1 MIQERYVMDNEK
13 IDKIV
18 ASDPSKQWL
27 KQIAENGI
35 VVVSPNVEK
44 YKNDPNQIELSGY
57 SGEKTISQQFLV
69 DIITNNYTYKKI
81 KQLYETHGYSIYV
94 LFIDEKGEY
103 KDQYGLGRLK
113 IINLLQK
120 IDVSMFPAIKNRYEE
135 LMDYVSFEKFKEKTQ
150 NDNYE
155 ITIDGVDYKTPVS
168 LFYQYL
174 DINNVS
180 LEVLVQNDKN
190 NHLPRFLYTL
200 NKFFEDNK
208 IEEEYI
214 ISDEIKS
221 RLEEIRSSKIVDIQ
235 FFNEYNETNDPLLA
249 KINVNAELKDFILN
263 GMDSNF
269 TDLEKAIYIFI
280 KMCKALTYD
289 NEFFAVDQEGPLA
302 EKHKTVDYIASIS
315 LLNNEIV
322 CSEFNAIYAH
332 MLHEFGINY
341 KNFVSTVNGNGD
353 HDEDEFDEDFNRYGE
368 GHLFLKFRCGKYLV
382 KADSVTSI
390 LQGDLMQAKLNQ
402 PLRGLV
408 CENVNK
414 QSQKEF
420 KTIVDKI
427 YNYIAQRESKI
438 TKNEP
443 QQVETFEDIV
453 SQFVDMSDKVKPIDI
468 NDKIDILIKK
478 VNSTG
483 MVGIDAYS
491 YLLQLRK
498 ILFSKEE
505 QKDNIKISIIRNFYG
520 DAAEALAI
528 ISTRTPDETG
538 KMVIKRYMFRPGMA
552 LIPVAI
558 ENLQENF
565 DNGTMAYIKD
575 DDAPKI
581 PGIKR

>member
-1 MIQERYVMDNEK
+1 
-13 IDKIV
+13 
-18 ASDPSKQWL
+18 
-27 KQIAENGI
+27 
-35 VVVSPNVEK
+35 
-44 YKNDPNQIELSGY
+44 
-57 SGEKTISQQFLV
+57 
-69 DIITNNYTYKKI
+69 
-81 KQLYETHGYSIYV
+81 
-94 LFIDEKGEY
+94 
-103 KDQYGLGRLK
+103 
-113 IINLLQK
+113 
-120 IDVSMFPAIKNRYEE
+120 MFPAIKNRYEE
-135 LMDYVSFEKFKEKTQ
+135 LMDYVSFEKFREKTQ

-289 NEFFAVDQEGPLA
+289 NEFFAVNQEGPLA

-315 LLNNEIV
+315 LLNNEVV

-420 KTIVDKI
+420 KTIVDKV

-478 VNSTG
+478 VNSTR

-520 DAAEALAI
+520 AAAEALAI
-528 ISTRTPDETG
+528 ISTRTPDEAG

>member
-1 MIQERYVMDNEK
+1 MDNEK

-27 KQIAENGI
+27 KQIAENDI

-81 KQLYETHGYSIYV
+81 KQLYETRGYSIYV

-120 IDVSMFPAIKNRYEE
+120 IDVSMFPTIKNRYEE
-135 LMDYVSFEKFKEKTQ
+135 LMDYVSFEKFREKTQ

-174 DINNVS
+174 DINDVS
-180 LEVLVQNDKN
+180 LEVLAQNDKN

-214 ISDEIKS
+214 ISDEMKS

-235 FFNEYNETNDPLLA
+235 FFNEYNETNDPLLT
-249 KINVNAELKDFILN
+249 KINVNAELKDFILK

-289 NEFFAVDQEGPLA
+289 NEFFAVNQEGPLA

-315 LLNNEIV
+315 LLNNEVV

-420 KTIVDKI
+420 KTIVDKV

-478 VNSTG
+478 VNSTR

-528 ISTRTPDETG
+528 ISTRTPDEAG

>member
-1 MIQERYVMDNEK
+1 MDNEK

-81 KQLYETHGYSIYV
+81 KQLYETRGYSIYV

-174 DINNVS
+174 DINDVS

-289 NEFFAVDQEGPLA
+289 NEFFAVNQEGPLA

-315 LLNNEIV
+315 LLNNEVV

-420 KTIVDKI
+420 KTIVDKV

>member
-1 MIQERYVMDNEK
+1 MDNEK

-81 KQLYETHGYSIYV
+81 KQLYETRGYSIYV

-135 LMDYVSFEKFKEKTQ
+135 LMDYVSFEKFREKTQ

-200 NKFFEDNK
+200 NKFLEDNK

-221 RLEEIRSSKIVDIQ
+221 RLEEIRSSKVVDIQ

-289 NEFFAVDQEGPLA
+289 NEFFAVNQEGPLA

-315 LLNNEIV
+315 LLNNEVV

-420 KTIVDKI
+420 KTIVDKV

-478 VNSTG
+478 VNSTR

-520 DAAEALAI
+520 AAAEALAI
-528 ISTRTPDETG
+528 ISTRTPDEAG

>member
-1 MIQERYVMDNEK
+1 MDNEK

-81 KQLYETHGYSIYV
+81 KQLYETRGYSIYV

-135 LMDYVSFEKFKEKTQ
+135 LMDYVSFEKFREKTQ

-174 DINNVS
+174 DINDVS

-190 NHLPRFLYTL
+190 NQLPRFLYTL

-289 NEFFAVDQEGPLA
+289 NEFFAVNQEGPLA

-315 LLNNEIV
+315 LLNNEVV

-353 HDEDEFDEDFNRYGE
+353 HDEEEFDEDFNRYGE

-420 KTIVDKI
+420 KTIVDKV

-478 VNSTG
+478 VNSTR

-528 ISTRTPDETG
+528 ISTRTPDEAG
-538 KMVIKRYMFRPGMA
+538 KMIIKRYMFRPGMA

>member
-1 MIQERYVMDNEK
+1 MDNEK

-81 KQLYETHGYSIYV
+81 KQLYETRGYSIYV

-135 LMDYVSFEKFKEKTQ
+135 LMDYVSFEKFREKTQ

-289 NEFFAVDQEGPLA
+289 NEFFAVNQEGPLA

-315 LLNNEIV
+315 LLNNEVV

-353 HDEDEFDEDFNRYGE
+353 HDEEEFDEDFNRYGE

-420 KTIVDKI
+420 KTIVDKV
-427 YNYIAQRESKI
+427 YNYIAQREFKI

-478 VNSTG
+478 VNSTR

-528 ISTRTPDETG
+528 ISTRTPDEAG
-538 KMVIKRYMFRPGMA
+538 KMIIKRYMFRPGMA

-575 DDAPKI
+575 DDALKI

>member
-1 MIQERYVMDNEK
+1 MDNEK

-81 KQLYETHGYSIYV
+81 KQLYETRGYSIYV

-135 LMDYVSFEKFKEKTQ
+135 LMDYVSFEKFREKTQ

-289 NEFFAVDQEGPLA
+289 NEFFAVNQEGPLA

-315 LLNNEIV
+315 LLNNEVV

-353 HDEDEFDEDFNRYGE
+353 HDEEEFDEDFNRYGE

-420 KTIVDKI
+420 KTIVDKV
-427 YNYIAQRESKI
+427 YNYIAQREFKI

-478 VNSTG
+478 VNSTR

>member
-1 MIQERYVMDNEK
+1 MDNEK

-81 KQLYETHGYSIYV
+81 KQLYETRGYSIYV

-135 LMDYVSFEKFKEKTQ
+135 LMDYVSFEKFREKTQ

-289 NEFFAVDQEGPLA
+289 NEFFAVNQEGPLA

-315 LLNNEIV
+315 LLNNEVV

-353 HDEDEFDEDFNRYGE
+353 HDEEEFDEDFNRYGE

-420 KTIVDKI
+420 KTIVDKV
-427 YNYIAQRESKI
+427 YNYIAQREFKI

-478 VNSTG
+478 VNSTR

-498 ILFSKEE
+498 ILSSKEE

>member
-1 MIQERYVMDNEK
+1 MDNEK

>member
-1 MIQERYVMDNEK
+1 MDNEK

-81 KQLYETHGYSIYV
+81 KQLYETRGYSIYV

-135 LMDYVSFEKFKEKTQ
+135 LMDYVSFEKFREKTQ

-289 NEFFAVDQEGPLA
+289 NEFFAVNQEGPLA

-315 LLNNEIV
+315 LLNNEVV

-353 HDEDEFDEDFNRYGE
+353 HDEEEFDEDFNRYGE

-420 KTIVDKI
+420 KTIVDKV

-478 VNSTG
+478 VNSTR

-528 ISTRTPDETG
+528 ISTRTPDEAG

>member
-1 MIQERYVMDNEK
+1 MDNEK

-81 KQLYETHGYSIYV
+81 KQLYETRGYSIYV

-120 IDVSMFPAIKNRYEE
+120 IDVSMFPNIKNRYEE
-135 LMDYVSFEKFKEKTQ
+135 LMDYVSFEKFREKTQ

-174 DINNVS
+174 DINDVS

-289 NEFFAVDQEGPLA
+289 NEFFAVNQEGPLA

-315 LLNNEIV
+315 LLNNEVV

-420 KTIVDKI
+420 KTIVDKV

-478 VNSTG
+478 VNSTR

-528 ISTRTPDETG
+528 ISTRTPDEAG

>member
-1 MIQERYVMDNEK
+1 MDNEK

-81 KQLYETHGYSIYV
+81 KQLYETRGYSIYV

-120 IDVSMFPAIKNRYEE
+120 IDVSMFPTIKNRYEE
-135 LMDYVSFEKFKEKTQ
+135 LMDYVSFEKFREKTQ

-221 RLEEIRSSKIVDIQ
+221 RLEEIRSSKVVDIQ

-289 NEFFAVDQEGPLA
+289 NEFFAVNQEGPLA

-315 LLNNEIV
+315 LLNNEVV

-420 KTIVDKI
+420 KTIVDKV

-478 VNSTG
+478 VNSTR

-528 ISTRTPDETG
+528 ISTRTPDEAG

>member
-1 MIQERYVMDNEK
+1 MDNEK

-81 KQLYETHGYSIYV
+81 KQLYETRGYSIYV

-120 IDVSMFPAIKNRYEE
+120 IDVSMFPTIKNRYEE
-135 LMDYVSFEKFKEKTQ
+135 LMDYVSFEKFREKTQ

-174 DINNVS
+174 DINDVS
-180 LEVLVQNDKN
+180 LEVLAQNDKN

-214 ISDEIKS
+214 ISDEMKS

-235 FFNEYNETNDPLLA
+235 FFNEYNETNDPLLT
-249 KINVNAELKDFILN
+249 KINVNAELKDFILK

-289 NEFFAVDQEGPLA
+289 NEFFAVNQEGPLA

-315 LLNNEIV
+315 LLNNEVV

-420 KTIVDKI
+420 KTIVDKV

-478 VNSTG
+478 VNSTR

-528 ISTRTPDETG
+528 ISTRTPDEAG

>member
-1 MIQERYVMDNEK
+1 MDNEK

-81 KQLYETHGYSIYV
+81 KQLYETRGYSIYV

-135 LMDYVSFEKFKEKTQ
+135 LMDYVSFEKFREKTQ

-235 FFNEYNETNDPLLA
+235 FFNEYNETNDPLLT
-249 KINVNAELKDFILN
+249 KINVNAELKDFILK

-289 NEFFAVDQEGPLA
+289 NEFFAVNQEGPLA

-315 LLNNEIV
+315 LLNNEVV

-353 HDEDEFDEDFNRYGE
+353 HDEEEFDEDFNRYGE

-420 KTIVDKI
+420 KTIVDKV

-478 VNSTG
+478 VNSTR

-528 ISTRTPDETG
+528 ISTRTPDEAG
-538 KMVIKRYMFRPGMA
+538 KMIIKRYMFRPGMA

-575 DDAPKI
+575 DDALKI

>member
-1 MIQERYVMDNEK
+1 MDNEK

-81 KQLYETHGYSIYV
+81 KQLYETRGYSIYV

-135 LMDYVSFEKFKEKTQ
+135 LMDYVSFEKFREKTQ

-289 NEFFAVDQEGPLA
+289 NEFFAVNQEGPLA

-315 LLNNEIV
+315 LLNNEVV

-420 KTIVDKI
+420 KTIVDKV

-478 VNSTG
+478 VNSTR

-528 ISTRTPDETG
+528 ISTRTPDEAG
-538 KMVIKRYMFRPGMA
+538 KMIIKRYMFRPGMA

>member
-1 MIQERYVMDNEK
+1 MDNEK

-81 KQLYETHGYSIYV
+81 KQLYETRGYSIYV

-120 IDVSMFPAIKNRYEE
+120 IDVSMFPTIKNRYEE
-135 LMDYVSFEKFKEKTQ
+135 LMDYVSFEKFREKTQ

-221 RLEEIRSSKIVDIQ
+221 RLEEIRSSKVVDIQ

-289 NEFFAVDQEGPLA
+289 NEFFAVNQEGPLA
-302 EKHKTVDYIASIS
+302 EKHTTVDYIASIS
-315 LLNNEIV
+315 LLNNEVV

-420 KTIVDKI
+420 KTIVDKV

-478 VNSTG
+478 VNSTR

-528 ISTRTPDETG
+528 ISTRTPDEAG

>member
-1 MIQERYVMDNEK
+1 MDNEK

-27 KQIAENGI
+27 KQIAENDI

-81 KQLYETHGYSIYV
+81 KQLYETRGYSIYV

-135 LMDYVSFEKFKEKTQ
+135 LMDYVSFEKFREKTQ

-174 DINNVS
+174 DINDVS
-180 LEVLVQNDKN
+180 LEVLAQNDKN

-214 ISDEIKS
+214 ISDEMKS

-235 FFNEYNETNDPLLA
+235 FFNEYNETNDPLLT
-249 KINVNAELKDFILN
+249 KINVNAELKDFILK

-289 NEFFAVDQEGPLA
+289 NEFFAVNQEGPLA

-315 LLNNEIV
+315 LLNNEVV

-353 HDEDEFDEDFNRYGE
+353 YDEDEFDEDFNRYGE
-368 GHLFLKFRCGKYLV
+368 GHQFLKFRCGKYLV

-420 KTIVDKI
+420 KTIVDKV

-478 VNSTG
+478 VNSTR

-498 ILFSKEE
+498 ILFLKEE
-505 QKDNIKISIIRNFYG
+505 QKDNIKISIIKNFYG

-528 ISTRTPDETG
+528 ISTRTPDEAG

>member
-1 MIQERYVMDNEK
+1 MDNEK

-289 NEFFAVDQEGPLA
+289 NEFFAVNQEGPLA

-315 LLNNEIV
+315 LLNNEVV

-420 KTIVDKI
+420 KTIVDKV

-478 VNSTG
+478 VNSTR

>member
-1 MIQERYVMDNEK
+1 MDNEK

-81 KQLYETHGYSIYV
+81 KQLYETRGYSIYV

-103 KDQYGLGRLK
+103 KDQYGLDRLK

-135 LMDYVSFEKFKEKTQ
+135 LMDYVSFEKFREKTQ

-174 DINNVS
+174 DINDVS

-289 NEFFAVDQEGPLA
+289 NEFFAVNQEGPLA

-315 LLNNEIV
+315 LLNNEVV

-420 KTIVDKI
+420 KTIVDKV

-453 SQFVDMSDKVKPIDI
+453 SQFVDMSDKVKTIDI

-478 VNSTG
+478 VNSTR

-528 ISTRTPDETG
+528 ISTRTPDEAG

-581 PGIKR
+581 PEIKR

>member
-1 MIQERYVMDNEK
+1 MDNEK

-81 KQLYETHGYSIYV
+81 KQLYETRGYSIYV

-221 RLEEIRSSKIVDIQ
+221 RLEEIRSSKVVDIQ

-289 NEFFAVDQEGPLA
+289 NEFFAVNQEGPLA

-315 LLNNEIV
+315 LLNNEVV

-420 KTIVDKI
+420 KTIVDKV

-478 VNSTG
+478 VNSTR

-528 ISTRTPDETG
+528 ISTRTPDEAG

>member
-1 MIQERYVMDNEK
+1 MDNEK

-81 KQLYETHGYSIYV
+81 KQLYETRGYSIYV

-135 LMDYVSFEKFKEKTQ
+135 LMDYVSFEKFREKTQ

-289 NEFFAVDQEGPLA
+289 NEFFAVNQEGPLA

-315 LLNNEIV
+315 LLNNEVV

-353 HDEDEFDEDFNRYGE
+353 HDEEEFDEDFNRYGE

-420 KTIVDKI
+420 KTIVDKV

-478 VNSTG
+478 VNSTR

-528 ISTRTPDETG
+528 ISTRTPDEAG
-538 KMVIKRYMFRPGMA
+538 KMIIKRYMFRPGMA

-575 DDAPKI
+575 DDALKI

>member
-1 MIQERYVMDNEK
+1 MDNEK

-81 KQLYETHGYSIYV
+81 KQLYETRGYSIYV

-135 LMDYVSFEKFKEKTQ
+135 LMDYVSFEKFREKTQ

-174 DINNVS
+174 DINDVS

-235 FFNEYNETNDPLLA
+235 FFNEYNETNNPLLA

-289 NEFFAVDQEGPLA
+289 NEFFAVNQEGPLA

-315 LLNNEIV
+315 LLNNEVV

-420 KTIVDKI
+420 KTIVDKV

-478 VNSTG
+478 VNSTR

-552 LIPVAI
+552 LIPIAI

>member
-1 MIQERYVMDNEK
+1 MDNEK

-81 KQLYETHGYSIYV
+81 KQLYETRGYSIYV

-135 LMDYVSFEKFKEKTQ
+135 LMDYVSFEKFREKTQ

-174 DINNVS
+174 DINDVS

-289 NEFFAVDQEGPLA
+289 NEFFAVNQEGPLA

-315 LLNNEIV
+315 LLNNEVV

-353 HDEDEFDEDFNRYGE
+353 HDEEEFDEDFNRYGE

-420 KTIVDKI
+420 KTIVDKV

-443 QQVETFEDIV
+443 QQLETFEDIV

-478 VNSTG
+478 VNSTR

-528 ISTRTPDETG
+528 ISTRTPDEAG
-538 KMVIKRYMFRPGMA
+538 KMIIKRYMFRPGMA

>member
-1 MIQERYVMDNEK
+1 MDNEK

-44 YKNDPNQIELSGY
+44 YKNNPNQIELSGY

-81 KQLYETHGYSIYV
+81 KQLYETRGYSIYV

-135 LMDYVSFEKFKEKTQ
+135 LMDYVSFEKFREKNQ

-174 DINNVS
+174 DINDVS
-180 LEVLVQNDKN
+180 LEMLVQNDKN

-249 KINVNAELKDFILN
+249 KINVNAELKDFILK

-289 NEFFAVDQEGPLA
+289 NEFFAVNQEGPLA

-315 LLNNEIV
+315 LLNNEVV

-420 KTIVDKI
+420 KTIVNKV

-478 VNSTG
+478 VNSTR

-528 ISTRTPDETG
+528 ISTRTPDEAG

>member
-1 MIQERYVMDNEK
+1 MDNEK

-81 KQLYETHGYSIYV
+81 KQLYETRGYSIYV

-135 LMDYVSFEKFKEKTQ
+135 LMDYVSFEKFREKTQ

-289 NEFFAVDQEGPLA
+289 NEFFAVNQEGPLA

-315 LLNNEIV
+315 LLNNEVV

-353 HDEDEFDEDFNRYGE
+353 HDEEEFDEDFNRYGE

-420 KTIVDKI
+420 KTIVDKV

-478 VNSTG
+478 VNSTR

-520 DAAEALAI
+520 AAAEALAI
-528 ISTRTPDETG
+528 ISTRTPDEAG

>member
-1 MIQERYVMDNEK
+1 MDNEK

-289 NEFFAVDQEGPLA
+289 NEFFAVNQEGPLA

-315 LLNNEIV
+315 LLNNEVV

-420 KTIVDKI
+420 KTIVDKV

-528 ISTRTPDETG
+528 ISTRTPDEAG

>member
-1 MIQERYVMDNEK
+1 MDNEK

-81 KQLYETHGYSIYV
+81 KQLYETRGYSIYV

-135 LMDYVSFEKFKEKTQ
+135 LMDYVSFEKFREKTQ

-174 DINNVS
+174 DINDVS
-180 LEVLVQNDKN
+180 LEVLAQNDKN

-214 ISDEIKS
+214 ISDEMKS

-235 FFNEYNETNDPLLA
+235 FFNEYNETNDPLLT
-249 KINVNAELKDFILN
+249 KINVNAELKDFILK

-289 NEFFAVDQEGPLA
+289 NEFFAVNQEGPLA
-302 EKHKTVDYIASIS
+302 KKHKTVDYIASIS
-315 LLNNEIV
+315 LLNNKVV

-420 KTIVDKI
+420 KTIVDKV

-478 VNSTG
+478 VNSTR

-528 ISTRTPDETG
+528 ISTRTPDEAG
-538 KMVIKRYMFRPGMA
+538 KMVIKRYMFRPRMA

>member
-1 MIQERYVMDNEK
+1 MDNEK

-81 KQLYETHGYSIYV
+81 KQLYETRGYSIYV

-120 IDVSMFPAIKNRYEE
+120 IDVSMFPTIKNRYEE
-135 LMDYVSFEKFKEKTQ
+135 LMDYVSFEKFREKTQ

-174 DINNVS
+174 DINDVS

-289 NEFFAVDQEGPLA
+289 NEFFAVNQEGPLA

-315 LLNNEIV
+315 LLNNEVV

-420 KTIVDKI
+420 KTIVDKV

-478 VNSTG
+478 VNSTR

-528 ISTRTPDETG
+528 ISTRTPDEAG

>member
-1 MIQERYVMDNEK
+1 MDNEK

-81 KQLYETHGYSIYV
+81 KQLYETRGYSIYV

-135 LMDYVSFEKFKEKTQ
+135 LMDYVSFEKFREKTQ

-315 LLNNEIV
+315 LLNNEVV

-420 KTIVDKI
+420 KTIVDKV

-478 VNSTG
+478 VNSTR

-520 DAAEALAI
+520 AAAEALAI
-528 ISTRTPDETG
+528 ISTRTPDEAG
-538 KMVIKRYMFRPGMA
+538 KMIIKRYMFRPGMA

>member
-1 MIQERYVMDNEK
+1 MDNEK

-81 KQLYETHGYSIYV
+81 KQLYETRGYSIYV

-135 LMDYVSFEKFKEKTQ
+135 LMDYVSFEKFREKTQ

-174 DINNVS
+174 DINDVS

-190 NHLPRFLYTL
+190 NHLPRFLFTL

-289 NEFFAVDQEGPLA
+289 NEFFAVNQEGPLA

-315 LLNNEIV
+315 LLNNEVV

-353 HDEDEFDEDFNRYGE
+353 HDEEEFDEDFNRYGE

-420 KTIVDKI
+420 KTIVDKV

-443 QQVETFEDIV
+443 QQLETFEDIV

-478 VNSTG
+478 VNSTR

-528 ISTRTPDETG
+528 ISTRTPDEAG
-538 KMVIKRYMFRPGMA
+538 KMIIKRYMFRPGMA

>member
-1 MIQERYVMDNEK
+1 MDNEK

-81 KQLYETHGYSIYV
+81 KQLYETRGYSIYV

-135 LMDYVSFEKFKEKTQ
+135 LMDYVSFEKFREKTQ

-221 RLEEIRSSKIVDIQ
+221 RLEEIRSSKVVDIQ

-289 NEFFAVDQEGPLA
+289 NEFFAVNQEGPLA

-315 LLNNEIV
+315 LLNNEVV

-420 KTIVDKI
+420 KTIVDKV

-478 VNSTG
+478 VNSTR

-528 ISTRTPDETG
+528 ISTRTPDEAG

>member
-1 MIQERYVMDNEK
+1 MDNEK

-27 KQIAENGI
+27 KQIAENDI

-81 KQLYETHGYSIYV
+81 KQLYETCGYSIYV

-120 IDVSMFPAIKNRYEE
+120 IDVSMFPTIKNRYEE
-135 LMDYVSFEKFKEKTQ
+135 LMDYVSFEKFREKTQ

-174 DINNVS
+174 DINDVS
-180 LEVLVQNDKN
+180 LEVLAQNDKN

-214 ISDEIKS
+214 ISDEMKS

-235 FFNEYNETNDPLLA
+235 FFNEYNETNDPLLT
-249 KINVNAELKDFILN
+249 KINVNAELKDFILK

-289 NEFFAVDQEGPLA
+289 NEFFAVNQEGPLA

-315 LLNNEIV
+315 LLNNEVV

-420 KTIVDKI
+420 KTIVDKV

-478 VNSTG
+478 VNSTR

-528 ISTRTPDETG
+528 ISTRTPDEAG

>member
-1 MIQERYVMDNEK
+1 MDNEK

-81 KQLYETHGYSIYV
+81 KQLYETRGYSIYV

-135 LMDYVSFEKFKEKTQ
+135 LMDYVSFEKFREKTQ

-174 DINNVS
+174 DINDVS

-289 NEFFAVDQEGPLA
+289 NEFFAVNQEGPLA

-315 LLNNEIV
+315 LLNNEVV

-353 HDEDEFDEDFNRYGE
+353 HDEEEFDEDFNRYGE

-420 KTIVDKI
+420 KTIVDKV

-478 VNSTG
+478 VNSTR

>member
-1 MIQERYVMDNEK
+1 MDNEK

-81 KQLYETHGYSIYV
+81 KQLYETRGYSIYV

-135 LMDYVSFEKFKEKTQ
+135 LMDYVSFEKFREKTQ

-289 NEFFAVDQEGPLA
+289 NEFFAVNQEGPLA

-315 LLNNEIV
+315 LLNNEVV

-420 KTIVDKI
+420 KTIVDKV

-478 VNSTG
+478 VNSTR

-520 DAAEALAI
+520 AAAEALAI
-528 ISTRTPDETG
+528 ISTRTPDEAG

>member
-1 MIQERYVMDNEK
+1 MDNEK

-81 KQLYETHGYSIYV
+81 KQLYETRGYSIYV

-135 LMDYVSFEKFKEKTQ
+135 LMDYVSFEKFREKTK

-315 LLNNEIV
+315 LLNNEVV

-420 KTIVDKI
+420 KTIVDKV
-427 YNYIAQRESKI
+427 YNYIAQREFKI

-478 VNSTG
+478 VNSTR

-520 DAAEALAI
+520 AAAEALAI
-528 ISTRTPDETG
+528 ISTRTPDEAG

>member
-1 MIQERYVMDNEK
+1 MDNEK

-81 KQLYETHGYSIYV
+81 KQLYETRGYSIYV

-103 KDQYGLGRLK
+103 KDQYGLDRLK

-135 LMDYVSFEKFKEKTQ
+135 LMDYVSFEKFREKTQ

-180 LEVLVQNDKN
+180 LEVVVQNDKN

-289 NEFFAVDQEGPLA
+289 NEFFAVNQEGPLA

-315 LLNNEIV
+315 LLNNEVV

-420 KTIVDKI
+420 KTIVDKV

-478 VNSTG
+478 VNSTR

-581 PGIKR
+581 PEIKR